1 MISISMCMIVKNEQD
16 ILARCLDSYAGTYDE
31 LIIVDTGSTDNTK
44 EIAAHYTDKIYNFEW
59 INDFSAARNFAFSK
73 AGCDYIFSAD
83 ADEVL
88 DDTNNYALRE
98 LKHMLLPEIDIVQMY
113 YVNASEY
120 NSVYNAHK
128 ELRPK
133 LFKRLRPFTWISPIH
148 ETVRLTPIVY
158 DSDIEILHMQAGD
171 HSKRDFSTYF
181 KAFEKGVHI
190 EDYVVTMLCKELLIS
205 GEDSDFIAFR
215 NIFENILSKE
225 GRSNDLMKEINCILA
240 KIYMADGDTDAF
252 FKTTLKAVAD
262 NPPAE
267 MCLILGTFYMNQT
280 DYEEAVLWLYNAAFE
295 TESILD
301 VASSGNK
308 PLSLLGRCYEELAKT
323 SDDAY
328 LCAQY
333 KEMSDDYYNQADNG
347 RFQKNKK
354 TLVKPSMISLR
365 LFYYLSSST
374 SKSFNSSTS
383 LLPDLS
389 SP

>member
-1 MISISMCMIVKNEQD
+1 
-16 ILARCLDSYAGTYDE
+16 
-31 LIIVDTGSTDNTK
+31 
-44 EIAAHYTDKIYNFEW
+44 
-59 INDFSAARNFAFSK
+59 
-73 AGCDYIFSAD
+73 
-83 ADEVL
+83 
-88 DDTNNYALRE
+88 
-98 LKHMLLPEIDIVQMY
+98 
-113 YVNASEY
+113 
-120 NSVYNAHK
+120 
-128 ELRPK
+128 
-133 LFKRLRPFTWISPIH
+133 
-148 ETVRLTPIVY
+148 
-158 DSDIEILHMQAGD
+158 MQAGD

-252 FKTTLKAVAD
+252 FKTTLKAAAD

-333 KEMSDDYYNQADNG
+333 KEMSDDYYNQADNW
-347 RFQKNKK
+347 
-354 TLVKPSMISLR
+354 SL
-365 LFYYLSSST
+365 
-374 SKSFNSSTS
+374 
-383 LLPDLS
+383 PEE
-389 SP
+389 

>member
-1 MISISMCMIVKNEQD
+1 
-16 ILARCLDSYAGTYDE
+16 
-31 LIIVDTGSTDNTK
+31 
-44 EIAAHYTDKIYNFEW
+44 
-59 INDFSAARNFAFSK
+59 
-73 AGCDYIFSAD
+73 
-83 ADEVL
+83 
-88 DDTNNYALRE
+88 
-98 LKHMLLPEIDIVQMY
+98 MLLPEIDIVQMY

-158 DSDIEILHMQAGD
+158 DSDIEILHMQVGD

-181 KAFEKGVHI
+181 KAFEKGIHI

-215 NIFENILSKE
+215 NIFENVLSKE

-240 KIYMADGDTDAF
+240 KIYMADGDIDAF

-295 TESILD
+295 AKSILD
-301 VASSGNK
+301 VASSGRK
-308 PLSLLGRCYEELAKT
+308 PLSLLGDCYKNMADICV
-323 SDDAY
+323 DDY
-328 LCAQY
+328 DRIQY
-333 KEMSDDYYNQADNG
+333 AEMADDYYSQA
-347 RFQKNKK
+347 REWQM
-354 TLVKPSMISLR
+354 PEQ
-365 LFYYLSSST
+365 
-374 SKSFNSSTS
+374 
-383 LLPDLS
+383 
-389 SP
+389 

>member
-44 EIAAHYTDKIYNFEW
+44 EIAAHYTDKIYDFEW

-181 KAFEKGVHI
+181 KAFEKGIHI

-215 NIFENILSKE
+215 NIFENVLSKE

-240 KIYMADGDTDAF
+240 KIYMADGDIDAF
-252 FKTTLKAVAD
+252 FKTSLKAVAD

-308 PLSLLGRCYEELAKT
+308 PLSLLGKCYEELAAAT
-323 SDDAY
+323 DDPYQA
-328 LCAQY
+328 AQY
-333 KEMSDDYYNQADNG
+333 NEMSADYYSQAENW
-347 RFQKNKK
+347 K
-354 TLVKPSMISLR
+354 
-365 LFYYLSSST
+365 
-374 SKSFNSSTS
+374 
-383 LLPDLS
+383 LPEE
-389 SP
+389 